1 MLGCFIGVWALMSS
15 SAYTS
20 LPRLRPEDFDM
31 CKRYC
36 VSTMQDVCAVNVLY
50 FYQKFSAT
58 PIPST
63 LTRQIQESQTPSDVQ
78 TNKSLEFST
87 GGRPG
92 EFKLHYDKLVIAVG
106 AYSQSAS
113 ETFIICVFLSF
124 TMSCF
129 GVLLQ
134 HLVSRE

>member
-31 CKRYC
+31 CKQYYIA
-36 VSTMQDVCAVNVLY
+36 TMQDVRAVNVLY
-50 FYQKFSAT
+50 VYQKFSAT
-58 PIPST
+58 PLPTT
-63 LTRQIQESQTPSDVQ
+63 LTRQIQEPQTLSDVQ
-78 TNKSLEFST
+78 TNKSLEFFT

-113 ETFIICVFLSF
+113 EAFIIYGFLSF
-124 TMSCF
+124 TASCF
-129 GVLLQ
+129 GVFLQ
-134 HLVSRE
+134 HLVSQE

>member
-1 MLGCFIGVWALMSS
+1 MSS

-31 CKRYC
+31 CKQYYIA
-36 VSTMQDVCAVNVLY
+36 TMQDVRAVNVLY
-50 FYQKFSAT
+50 VYQKFSAT
-58 PIPST
+58 PLPTT
-63 LTRQIQESQTPSDVQ
+63 LTWQIQESQTPTDVQ

-113 ETFIICVFLSF
+113 EASIIYRFLSS
-124 TMSCF
+124 TVLYF

-134 HLVSRE
+134 HLASRE